1 MPQQRQRGYN
11 STRIA
16 TLLAGCEK
24 HNSLLEVELVTGA
37 KHVIKPHVLR
47 SPSYVVS
54 DKGAVAFSTIV
65 SHREIKPNRSDS
77 FRLDSLTEG
86 NQATI
91 YHIDNVLS
99 NLKHYEIDSSG
110 FLRFICPVSRT
121 GALRYYDEQRNEF
134 YDEYVD
140 ENCLID
146 SAESLKGKPITSP
159 THPPIKLNPQNVS
172 QYTKGSTTNLTFL
185 SNSWLWC
192 GGTLFD
198 QRAIDQ
204 AINGQ
209 ASQVSL
215 GYDAKIAKRD
225 NKFHQVKR
233 DVNHFSLV
241 GRGRAGDQ
249 IALKL
254 DVSDREIQRLTPPNE
269 MLDFLRVNGKRV
281 Y

>member
-1 MPQQRQRGYN
+1 MQQKYN
-11 STRIA
+11 SLKI
-16 TLLAGCEK
+16 
-24 HNSLLEVELVTGA
+24 SLLVSQATRQDKAIEFSLTNGKTELITTDRLEWLDQQN
-37 KHVIKPHVLR
+37 KVIGGINYD
-47 SPSYVVS
+47 S
-54 DKGAVAFSTIV
+54 IV
-65 SHREIKPNRSDS
+65 SHQIISQKADS

-91 YHIDNVLS
+91 YHVDNVLS

-110 FLRFICPVSRT
+110 FLRFICPVART
-121 GALRYYDEQRNEF
+121 GALRYYDEQTNTF

-140 ENCLID
+140 ERCLID

-159 THPPIKLNPQNVS
+159 THPPTKLNPTNVS

-198 QRAIDQ
+198 QTAIDQ
-204 AINGQ
+204 AVNGQ

-215 GYDAKIAKRD
+215 GYDAQIARL
-225 NKFHQVKR
+225 NNRLQQVKR

-254 DVSDREIQRLTPPNE
+254 DVSDREINRLNPPDE